1 MTLCWVL
8 VSLVGY
14 NCKELYLIVP
24 KSLFRLWT
32 HFILALTRAN
42 PCCHCCCCCCC
53 CCFVTKSYPTLSDPM
68 DYTLPGSSVHGLYG
82 QEYWSELSFPSPG
95 GLPNS
100 GIEPMTP
107 ALQVNSLPWS
117 HLRNRTSSRKWQIE
131 SLSWALMAK
140 VKLVSRIL
148 HGWEENRN
156 PSEVK
161 KIFMHLS

>member
-1 MTLCWVL
+1 M
-8 VSLVGY
+8 
-14 NCKELYLIVP
+14 YLIVP

-42 PCCHCCCCCCC
+42 PCCHCCCCL
-53 CCFVTKSYPTLSDPM
+53 VTKSYPTLCDPM
-68 DYTLPGSSVHGLYG
+68 DYTLPGSSVHGIYR
-82 QEYWSELSFPSPG
+82 QEYWSGLSFPSPG

-117 HLRNRTSSRKWQIE
+117 HLRNRTSSRKWHIE
-131 SLSWALMAK
+131 PLPWALMTK

-148 HGWEENRN
+148 HGWEEHRN